1 MSNPA
6 KYIGGLESKNREL
19 TMKNDELAE
28 LYKKLA
34 EAEREYNTAYAQ
46 KVTALRIDGE
56 PVTLAKDLARGD
68 KAIADLFYTMRIAEG
83 VLNACREKIK
93 DIRSAID
100 TYRSI
105 LAYIRME
112 YEQTKGIG

>member
-6 KYIGGLESKNREL
+6 KYIDGLEQKNRQL
-19 TMKNDELAE
+19 TMKNDELAD
-28 LYKKLA
+28 LYKAHA
-34 EAEREYNTAYAQ
+34 EAEREYNVEYAK
-46 KVTALRIDGE
+46 KVTRLRMDDK
-56 PVTLAKDLARGD
+56 PVTLVKDLAKGD
-68 KAIADLFYTMRIAEG
+68 KAIAELFYKMKIAEG

-105 LAYIRME
+105 LSWLKAEME
-112 YEQTKGIG
+112 SR